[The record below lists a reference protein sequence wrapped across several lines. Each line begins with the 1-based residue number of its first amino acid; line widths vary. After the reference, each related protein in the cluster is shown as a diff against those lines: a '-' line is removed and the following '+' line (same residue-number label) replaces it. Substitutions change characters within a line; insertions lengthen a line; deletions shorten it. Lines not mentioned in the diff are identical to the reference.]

1 MDSHTN
7 LFNLV
12 RMMDGLLRVTGDG
25 VLFDFLICLL
35 WVYIFDD
42 GAETLT
48 KLIMGN
54 IHIVGILNIF
64 L

>member
-12 RMMDGLLRVTGDG
+12 RMMDGLLRVTGNG